1 MKELRHLIDLAKTK
15 ALFSNQVLK
24 IIKGKAN
31 LLLYH
36 QLKKYN
42 NIDDALGKYGALIL
56 LYETRKNFGHWTCI
70 FKRKSYFSDDTVI
83 EHFDSY
89 GIMPDDELKFTE
101 KYMRQINSEILPHLT
116 ALLYKSGYPIEYNN
130 YQLQERKKG
139 ISTCGRWVG
148 MRLFFRDLP
157 IEDFIKIF
165 IGNRIYNPDD
175 IVTLLTYII

>member
-1 MKELRHLIDLAKTK
+1 
-15 ALFSNQVLK
+15 
-24 IIKGKAN
+24 
-31 LLLYH
+31 
-36 QLKKYN
+36 
-42 NIDDALGKYGALIL
+42 
-56 LYETRKNFGHWTCI
+56 
-70 FKRKSYFSDDTVI
+70 
-83 EHFDSY
+83 
-89 GIMPDDELKFTE
+89 MPDDELKFTE

-175 IVTLLTYII
+175 IVTLLTYIILFFLFLLYIELIKFLNIIFAIKYIVYILWDICV